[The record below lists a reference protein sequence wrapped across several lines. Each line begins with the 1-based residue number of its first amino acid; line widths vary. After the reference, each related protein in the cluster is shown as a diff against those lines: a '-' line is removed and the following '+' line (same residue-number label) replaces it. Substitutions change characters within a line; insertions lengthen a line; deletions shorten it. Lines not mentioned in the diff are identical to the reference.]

1 MGQNITQ
8 LHVQVTPR
16 KKEGEEKNPKDYQK
30 KIRRLYQL
38 YRLNASNVQ
47 VDWNMSGILD
57 ATLYFSTAISED
69 TSVYFLAHF
78 AHITNQWLIGLW

>member
-1 MGQNITQ
+1 MRKPAGILKLRTFCKVMGQNITQ

-38 YRLNASNVQ
+38 YRLNASNV
-47 VDWNMSGILD
+47 
-57 ATLYFSTAISED
+57 FR
-69 TSVYFLAHF
+69 
-78 AHITNQWLIGLW
+78 